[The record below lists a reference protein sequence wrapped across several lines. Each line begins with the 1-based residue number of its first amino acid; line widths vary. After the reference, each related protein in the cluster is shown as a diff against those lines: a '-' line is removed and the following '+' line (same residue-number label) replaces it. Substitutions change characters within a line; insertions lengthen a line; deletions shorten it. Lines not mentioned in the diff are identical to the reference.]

1 MAVQTALDASR
12 YACGLGSDRCDA
24 RGPGCATAQRV
35 ENRGRMQ
42 RAPGAA
48 VAIASGRTGQGGGEE
63 VAIDVAPGLDE
74 GDSATSHL
82 SLFLQESR

>member
-1 MAVQTALDASR
+1 MRAGWARIDATPVAQGVPPPKGLKIVGGCNALR
-12 YACGLGSDRCDA
+12 EPLLL
-24 RGPGCATAQRV
+24 
-35 ENRGRMQ
+35 
-42 RAPGAA
+42 
-48 VAIASGRTGQGGGEE
+48 AIASGRTGQGGGEE